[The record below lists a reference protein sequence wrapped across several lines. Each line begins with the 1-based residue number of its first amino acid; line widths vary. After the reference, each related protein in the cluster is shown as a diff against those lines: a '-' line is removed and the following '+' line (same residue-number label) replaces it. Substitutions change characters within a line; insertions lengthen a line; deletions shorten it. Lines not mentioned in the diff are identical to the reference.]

1 MNYFLGRKQEE
12 FIYLNKYLKFN
23 KNGGEIITQ
32 TLGAEIGF
40 SSKIYYT
47 QAIKRCPLNGRDY

>member
-1 MNYFLGRKQEE
+1 LDE
-12 FIYLNKYLKFN
+12 YLKFN

-47 QAIKRCPLNGRDY
+47 QAINRCPLDGRYY